1 MHVLPTLRLPTTKIG
16 KLAIISFFKGGVFA
30 PIFLKI
36 GSSFLL
42 KMKMF
47 DSIFFFQ
54 SEVGEESR

>member
-1 MHVLPTLRLPTTKIG
+1 MRLPTTKIE
-16 KLAIISFFKGGVFA
+16 KLTIISFFKRGVFA
-30 PIFLKI
+30 PMFLKI

-54 SEVGEESR
+54 SEVGEESK